1 MAEMIVITNDTLNV
15 TKNDLM
21 EDTKLTTMF
30 VFDNEERATTKL
42 LDIVADYV
50 KDNRYFETTQN
61 DVLTLAKAVG
71 VEDREQ
77 AEALYE
83 AVVGVKIDGEKLL
96 VGFKFDKL
104 YNPDDDETTHG
115 AKKKDQNAPAKPHDL
130 EENPYSDESVTYRK
144 YYSMDL
150 PKPAD
155 YEANPYSDN
164 AIVYAR
170 FYDLGIEKPA
180 DFDTN
185 PYTDQ
190 SVAYRKYHFMQLPK
204 PEDTTSP
211 TFEHDNIVWHH
222 YYGIGMPSPANPPE
236 ETDPFVTGSEEAPKE
251 KEPETVA
258 PADHL

>member
-61 DVLTLAKAVG
+61 DVFTLAKAVG
-71 VEDREQ
+71 VEDREE

-130 EENPYSDESVTYRK
+130 ETNPYSDESVAYRK

-155 YEANPYSDN
+155 FDVNPYSDE

-170 FYDLGIEKPA
+170 FYDLGIKKPD

-190 SVAYRKYHFMQLPK
+190 SVAYRKYYFMQLPK

-211 TFEHDNIVWHH
+211 TFDHDNTVWHH
-222 YYGIGMPSPANPPE
+222 FYGIGMPSPAEPPVIDPVVTDNNVPE
-236 ETDPFVTGSEEAPKE
+236 ER
-251 KEPETVA
+251 EPDTVA
-258 PADHL
+258 PVDHL

>member
-61 DVLTLAKAVG
+61 DVFTLAKAVG

-130 EENPYSDESVTYRK
+130 ETNPYSDESVAYRK

-155 YEANPYSDN
+155 FDVNPYSDE

-170 FYDLGIEKPA
+170 FYDLGIKKPD

-190 SVAYRKYHFMQLPK
+190 SVAYRKYYFMQLPK

-222 YYGIGMPSPANPPE
+222 FYGIGMPSPAEPPE
-236 ETDPFVTGSEEAPKE
+236 PAVTGEDVPPVE

-258 PADHL
+258 PVDHL

>member
-61 DVLTLAKAVG
+61 DVFTLAKAVG
-71 VEDREQ
+71 IEDREQ

-130 EENPYSDESVTYRK
+130 ETNPYSDESVAYRK

-155 YEANPYSDN
+155 FDVNPYSDE

-170 FYDLGIEKPA
+170 FYDLGIKKPD

-190 SVAYRKYHFMQLPK
+190 SVAYRKYYFMQLPK

-222 YYGIGMPSPANPPE
+222 FYGIGMPSPAEPPE
-236 ETDPFVTGSEEAPKE
+236 EEPTVTHEEAPVE

-258 PADHL
+258 PTDHL

>member
-71 VEDREQ
+71 VEDREE

-130 EENPYSDESVTYRK
+130 ETNPYSDESVAYRK

-155 YEANPYSDN
+155 FDVNPYSDE

-170 FYDLGIEKPA
+170 FYDLGIKKPD

-222 YYGIGMPSPANPPE
+222 YYGIGMPSPAEPPE
-236 ETDPFVTGSEEAPKE
+236 EEPTVTHEEAPVE
-251 KEPETVA
+251 KEPDTVA
-258 PADHL
+258 PTDHL

>member
-61 DVLTLAKAVG
+61 DVFTLAKAVG

-130 EENPYSDESVTYRK
+130 ETNPYSDESVAYRK

-155 YEANPYSDN
+155 FDVNPYSDE

-170 FYDLGIEKPA
+170 FYDLGIKKPD

-190 SVAYRKYHFMQLPK
+190 SVAYRKYYFMQLPK

-211 TFEHDNIVWHH
+211 TFDHDNTVWHH
-222 YYGIGMPSPANPPE
+222 FYGIGMPSPAEPPE
-236 ETDPFVTGSEEAPKE
+236 TEPTHENVPVE

-258 PADHL
+258 PVDHL

>member
-50 KDNRYFETTQN
+50 KDDRYFETTQN
-61 DVLTLAKAVG
+61 DVFTLAKAVG

-83 AVVGVKIDGEKLL
+83 AVVGVKLNGEKLL

-130 EENPYSDESVTYRK
+130 EENPYSDESVAYRK

-155 YEANPYSDN
+155 FDVNPYSDE

-170 FYDLGIEKPA
+170 FYDLGIKKPD

-222 YYGIGMPSPANPPE
+222 YYGIGMPSPAEPPE
-236 ETDPFVTGSEEAPKE
+236 EEPTVTHEDAPVE
-251 KEPETVA
+251 KEPDTVA
-258 PADHL
+258 PTDHL

>member
-71 VEDREQ
+71 VEDREE

-115 AKKKDQNAPAKPHDL
+115 AKKKDLNAPAKPHDL
-130 EENPYSDESVTYRK
+130 EENPYSDESVAYRK

-155 YEANPYSDN
+155 FDVNPYSDE

-170 FYDLGIEKPA
+170 FYDLGIKKPD

-222 YYGIGMPSPANPPE
+222 YYGIGMPSPAEPPE
-236 ETDPFVTGSEEAPKE
+236 EEPTVTHEEAPVE
-251 KEPETVA
+251 KEPDTVA
-258 PADHL
+258 PTDHL

>member
-61 DVLTLAKAVG
+61 DVFTLAKAVG

-130 EENPYSDESVTYRK
+130 ETNPYSDESVAYRK

-155 YEANPYSDN
+155 FDVNPYSDE

-170 FYDLGIEKPA
+170 FYDLGIKKPD

-190 SVAYRKYHFMQLPK
+190 SVAYRKYYFMQLPK

-222 YYGIGMPSPANPPE
+222 YYGIGMPSPAEPPE
-236 ETDPFVTGSEEAPKE
+236 EEPTVTHEEAPVE
-251 KEPETVA
+251 KEPDTVA
-258 PADHL
+258 PVDHL